1 MADLMTGVYSYDAL
15 VKKYGNFC
23 VPLIRIKKGRVDLV
37 SVLKLSVLE
46 LKVTL
51 SLEAASMAV
60 FKIGGIYDEETHSF
74 EDKVKSG
81 FTLGNIM
88 EVELGYQSSALSI
101 FKGYVAMLGAEFGKT
116 PCLVVT
122 LMDVRRLMMQSG
134 SVYMLHHVS
143 NYSDAFRTTMSKY
156 AKLCTVSVDATS
168 DNLENPL
175 SQTQNDYLFVTGELI
190 RNGKADR
197 EFFVLGGKA
206 YFREPAKMKI
216 PIMTLQFGRELL
228 ALKNDEEY
236 QDLKIEVI
244 GFDEGGQ
251 KAVTGKASVQRGSN
265 SKKILTAT
273 PVLTVTDPTVD
284 TQKKAN
290 EKANSIARKKEWT
303 ARSGTGVTIGLPELV
318 PGRFVRVRSLEKDY
332 GDHEY
337 YIKNVVH
344 EISGEVFQTVFEI
357 GGWN

>member
-1 MADLMTGVYSYDAL
+1 MADLMTGVYTYDAL
-15 VKKYGNFC
+15 VKRYGNFC

-244 GFDEGGQ
+244 GSDEGGQ
-251 KAVTGKASVQRGSN
+251 RLSQERH
-265 SKKILTAT
+265 
-273 PVLTVTDPTVD
+273 
-284 TQKKAN
+284 
-290 EKANSIARKKEWT
+290 RYKEGVT
-303 ARSGTGVTIGLPELV
+303 AR
-318 PGRFVRVRSLEKDY
+318 RSLPLLRC
-332 GDHEY
+332 
-337 YIKNVVH
+337 
-344 EISGEVFQTVFEI
+344 SQ
-357 GGWN
+357 

>member
-23 VPLIRIKKGRVDLV
+23 VPLIRIKKDKVDLV
-37 SVLKLSVLE
+37 SVLRLSILE

-51 SLEAASMAV
+51 SLEAASMVV
-60 FKIGGIYDEETHSF
+60 FKIGDIYDEEKHAF
-74 EDKVKSG
+74 EGKVKSS
-81 FTLGNIM
+81 FALGNIM
-88 EVELGYQSSALSI
+88 EIELGYQSSALSI
-101 FKGYVAMLGAEFGKT
+101 FKGYVAMLGAEFGKM

-134 SVYMLHHVS
+134 SVHILHNVS
-143 NYSDAFRTTMSKY
+143 NYSDAFRTTMNKY
-156 AKLCTVSVDATS
+156 SRLCSVSVDATS

-197 EFFVLGGKA
+197 EFFVLGDKA
-206 YFREPAKMKI
+206 YFRIPAKMKI

-228 ALKNDEEY
+228 AIKNDEEY
-236 QDLKIEVI
+236 QDLKVEVI
-244 GFDEGGQ
+244 GFDESEQ
-251 KAVTGKASVQRGSN
+251 KNITGKASVQRGSN
-265 SKKILTAT
+265 SKKILTTT

-290 EKANSIARKKEWT
+290 EKANVIVRKKEWA
-303 ARSGTGVTIGLPELV
+303 ARSGKGVTIGLPELV
-318 PGRFVRVRSLEKDY
+318 PGRFVRVTSLEKDY
-332 GDHEY
+332 GDHNY

-344 EISGEVFQTVFEI
+344 EVSGEDFQTVFEI